1 MRFAC
6 GELFFYLIA
15 IPPGNDNASLS
26 VIRRIKNFGYDG
38 ERVYLGCSSS
48 PLLSSLTKLLADG
61 GSKYNKSD
69 KAIELGE
76 AKPSH
81 EGYRNTIELP
91 NGNNVV
97 PLRFNAINLWIQNN
111 PRDISKLEKA
121 ISLPQDVPSTS
132 DRRLIEL
139 KNQVQCLM
147 EAHLAPNPPVQVN
160 KIASSFKICSGP
172 NDTQYCMENREQAFV
187 DYASSR
193 DKKVGREPFTTNQGP
208 RNFNEASNAWKDK
221 PNFNWA

>member
-1 MRFAC
+1 MGDEYPIC
-6 GELFFYLIA
+6 T
-15 IPPGNDNASLS
+15 
-26 VIRRIKNFGYDG
+26 
-38 ERVYLGCSSS
+38 LGDYSR
-48 PLLSSLTKLLADG
+48 L
-61 GSKYNKSD
+61 
-69 KAIELGE
+69 
-76 AKPSH
+76 SH
-81 EGYRNTIELP
+81 EGYQNTIELP

-97 PLRFNAINLWIQNN
+97 PLRFDTIWLVNFSLKHGLVSRTYSKKSLIMTSIFGSKSKSFMTMFIPPQGEPSINRPVND
-111 PRDISKLEKA
+111 PRDISKPEKA
-121 ISLPQDVPSTS
+121 ISLPQDVPSAS
-132 DRRLIEL
+132 DCCLIEL
-139 KNQVQCLM
+139 ENQVQRFM